1 MIYNNK
7 VFNTVMGVI
16 VALLAL
22 ACVIPFLLLFT
33 SSLTSEAALANYGY
47 SLFPQEWSTGA
58 YEYLWNIKSSILRA
72 YSMSFIITSIG
83 IVASLAMTLLFA
95 YPLSRKDLPGRNT
108 ISFILFFTM
117 LFNGGFVPT
126 YMVYTRI
133 FHIKDTLSA
142 MIIPYLLLNAF
153 YVIIM
158 RTYIMQNVP
167 DEVLESAKID
177 GSNELQNLTHIVLP
191 MSKPIIV
198 TIGLMSG
205 INYWNNWTN
214 GVYFITERTDLYGI
228 QNFLNVVMNNV
239 TFLQTHSEG
248 ANLNV
253 SVPSIGI
260 RMAIAVIAVLPI
272 LIAYPFFQK
281 YFIKGITIGSV
292 KG

>member
-1 MIYNNK
+1 MIHNNK
-7 VFNTVMGVI
+7 TFQIVMGI
-16 VALLAL
+16 IMAILTL
-22 ACVIPFLLLFT
+22 ACVIPFLLLFV

-47 SLFPQEWSTGA
+47 SLFPNEWSATS
-58 YEYLWNIKSSILRA
+58 YSYLWNVKTSIAQA
-72 YSMSFIITSIG
+72 YLMSIIITTIG
-83 IVASLAMTLLFA
+83 IIVSLTMTMLFA
-95 YPLSRKDLPGRNT
+95 YPLSRKDLPGRNI

-133 FHIKDTLSA
+133 FHIKDTLAA
-142 MIIPYLLLNAF
+142 MIVPYLLLNAF
-153 YVIIM
+153 YVIVM
-158 RTYIMQNVP
+158 RSYIMQNVP
-167 DEVLESAKID
+167 DEILESAKID
-177 GSNELQNLTHIVLP
+177 GSNEIQNLLYIVLP
-191 MSKPIIV
+191 MSKPILV

-214 GVYFITERTDLYGI
+214 GVYFISERTELYGI
-228 QNFLNVVMNNV
+228 QNFLNVVMSNV
-239 TFLQTHSEG
+239 TFLQTHAAG
-248 ANLNV
+248 NFNV
-253 SVPSIGI
+253 NVPSIGI